1 MSIASGRCP
10 ENPQT
15 FYKKFDQKL
24 YKNDCV
30 NSIIV
35 GYLHYSDSRAPSL
48 EEGTVRSASRAPC
61 LPAGAAPP
69 LSARGGF
76 PIKDK
81 INSRK
86 PHPRGTPLL
95 LSFTSAEFARGGFP
109 ATACKKDKVETLS
122 FNCLFGFSYARMSI
136 TTPEPTVLPP
146 SRIAKRR
153 PFSIAIGVMS
163 STFISTLSPGR
174 HISTPSGRPIVP
186 VTSVVLK

>member
-15 FYKKFDQKL
+15 FCKKFDQKL

-35 GYLHYSDSRAPSL
+35 GYLHYS
-48 EEGTVRSASRAPC
+48 ASRAPIMEADTVRRHHRGVS
-61 LPAGAAPP
+61 LINSFKNAV
-69 LSARGGF
+69 LARGGC

-86 PHPRGTPLL
+86 PHPRG
-95 LSFTSAEFARGGFP
+95 LSLRHSFMCADVARGGFP